1 MESFLNL
8 KIVENNFELDQI
20 LIENSQ
26 LKEKNTIL
34 LAYIILVGVFAVGL
48 LIYFKELIFLNV
60 HLIKHLT
67 YSFFPMLHLN
77 LLLY

>member
-34 LAYIILVGVFAVGL
+34 LASIFFGWGYCIRNFDL
-48 LIYFKELIFLNV
+48 L
-60 HLIKHLT
+60 
-67 YSFFPMLHLN
+67 
-77 LLLY
+77 

>member
-34 LAYIILVGVFAVGL
+34 LASIFLAGAIVLGI
-48 LIYFKELIFLNV
+48 LIYYKEQETKRKELQL
-60 HLIKHLT
+60 
-67 YSFFPMLHLN
+67 
-77 LLLY
+77 

>member
-34 LAYIILVGVFAVGL
+34 LASIILVGVFAVGL
-48 LIYFKELIFLNV
+48 LIYFKEQET
-60 HLIKHLT
+60 KRKER
-67 YSFFPMLHLN
+67 
-77 LLLY
+77 

>member
-34 LAYIILVGVFAVGL
+34 LASIILVGVFAVGL
-48 LIYFKELIFLNV
+48 LIYFKEQETKRKELQL
-60 HLIKHLT
+60 
-67 YSFFPMLHLN
+67 
-77 LLLY
+77 